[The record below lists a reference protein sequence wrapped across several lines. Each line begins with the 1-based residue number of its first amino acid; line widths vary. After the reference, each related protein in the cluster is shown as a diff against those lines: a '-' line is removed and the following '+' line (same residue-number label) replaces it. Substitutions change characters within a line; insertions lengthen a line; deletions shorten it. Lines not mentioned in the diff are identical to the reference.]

1 MEINKYYAMQGIKEY
16 LQIKRA
22 VDELQ
27 GNDFETIYKAI
38 TQRFYGNT
46 ANYDGTLFD
55 ICLSRVLCTIKKG
68 KRKTATLDKY
78 LMFDI
83 SDHLDGDWIDIYI
96 YDLKKYAPPLQVCE
110 CCGKNVFL
118 GDNGDY
124 IEKEVFCYECQRG
137 R

>member
-1 MEINKYYAMQGIKEY
+1 MEINKHYAMQGIKEY

-46 ANYDGTLFD
+46 ANYDGDLFD

-68 KRKTATLDKY
+68 KNKTAILDNY
-78 LMFDI
+78 IMFDI
-83 SDHLDGDWIDIYI
+83 SDHLDGDWIDIFI
-96 YDLKKYAPPLQVCE
+96 EDLSKHIPPLQVCE
-110 CCGKNVFL
+110 CCGKDVFLSVNGGYIGDNVF
-118 GDNGDY
+118 
-124 IEKEVFCYECQRG
+124 CCECQRG